1 MIGFENRFSMSKSS
15 VPVPP
20 SVVPMQS
27 ICAGK
32 RHSEW
37 TLLEGLNAPTRNR
50 TERTITIIIIAH
62 PYVVRYST
70 ADCDLEFF
78 DNLPRILFIV

>member
-1 MIGFENRFSMSKSS
+1 MIIGFENWFTMSKSS
-15 VPVPP
+15 VPDPP

-37 TLLEGLNAPTRNR
+37 TLLEGLKAPIMNR
-50 TERTITIIIIAH
+50 TERTITIIIMAH

-70 ADCDLEFF
+70 ADC
-78 DNLPRILFIV
+78 NL